1 MNPHAGALGPVAT
14 LLQRACSNRVYT
26 LGKLLG
32 EGGFGKVFEARSEM
46 GSMHAVKVV
55 EDQDAYDHEIG
66 MLDAI
71 KKLQC
76 AFLIKMEEFFK
87 DQASGALC
95 IVMPLAHGGTLKDAM

>member
-1 MNPHAGALGPVAT
+1 VLR
-14 LLQRACSNRVYT
+14 RAYSSRAYT

-32 EGGFGKVFEARSEM
+32 EGGFGKVFAARSEM
-46 GSMHAVKVV
+46 GSTHAVKVV
-55 EDQDAYDHEIG
+55 EDQDAYNHEIG

-71 KKLQC
+71 RKLQC
-76 AFLIKMEEFFK
+76 AFLIEMEEFFK